1 MDEVEDEDSF
11 PCTQIKGALFFFIAQ
26 RSDVK
31 FNKMFGTETIVPT
44 WYYIWLPENLQ
55 ILSRDMVKTPP
66 GKFDHIDESPYTCVT
81 ESKPSKMGIC
91 SANYALI

>member
-44 WYYIWLPENLQ
+44 
-55 ILSRDMVKTPP
+55 
-66 GKFDHIDESPYTCVT
+66 
-81 ESKPSKMGIC
+81 
-91 SANYALI
+91 